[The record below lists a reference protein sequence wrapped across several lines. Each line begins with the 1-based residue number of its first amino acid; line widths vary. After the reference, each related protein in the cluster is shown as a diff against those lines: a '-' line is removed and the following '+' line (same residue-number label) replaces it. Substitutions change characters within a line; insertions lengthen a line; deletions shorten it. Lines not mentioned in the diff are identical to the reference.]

1 MDLGIKVNSVW
12 LVDLDPTIGSE
23 IRKICPCLVVSP
35 KEMNQLIN
43 TVIVAPLTSA
53 IRTFPFRVNSKF
65 QGKSGQVALDQIR
78 CVDKSRL
85 FKKLGDLSETE
96 SILVSNTLIE
106 IFQQ

>member
-12 LVDLDPTIGSE
+12 LVDLDPTKGSE

-35 KEMNQLIN
+35 EEMNQLIN

-53 IRTFPFRVNSKF
+53 IRTFPIRVNSKF

-85 FKKLGDLSETE
+85 IKKLGDLSETE